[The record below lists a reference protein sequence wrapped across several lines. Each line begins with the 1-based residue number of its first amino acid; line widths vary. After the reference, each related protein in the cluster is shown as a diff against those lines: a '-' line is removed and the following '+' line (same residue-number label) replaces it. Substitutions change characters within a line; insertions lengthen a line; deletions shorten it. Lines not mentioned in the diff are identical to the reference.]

1 VSLSVTILGT
11 GSPLPDPDRAGA
23 ATLVQAGST
32 RLLVDA
38 GRAVVMRL
46 AAAGVLPVMLDAV
59 LLTHLHS
66 DHITGL
72 DDVVTTHW
80 VMTQQPTPLRI
91 YGPPG
96 TRDVVDGLLAMLA
109 HDIEY
114 RLAHHDDLGWRP
126 VLEVVELAA
135 PTTLTFGDTTVNVG
149 ATDHRPVEPSIGFRV
164 EHAGR
169 VVVLA
174 GDTVPCTALDE
185 LCRDADVYVQTVI
198 RDDLVRLVPNPRLQ
212 DILDYHSSVEQ
223 AGATAA
229 RAGVTTLVCTHFVP
243 PLRAE
248 QRDDWMAHAR
258 RHFSGEVVLADDLTT
273 ITLEDRV

>member
-1 VSLSVTILGT
+1 
-11 GSPLPDPDRAGA
+11 
-23 ATLVQAGST
+23 
-32 RLLVDA
+32 
-38 GRAVVMRL
+38 
-46 AAAGVLPVMLDAV
+46 V

-80 VMTQQPTPLRI
+80 VMSQQPTPLRI

-96 TRDVVDGLLAMLA
+96 TRRMVDGLLAMLG

-114 RLAHHDDLGWRP
+114 RLAHHADLDWRP
-126 VLEVVELAA
+126 VLEVVELT
-135 PTTLTFGDTTVNVG
+135 PPDELVIGDARIVVG
-149 ATDHRPVEPSIGFRV
+149 ATDHRPVEPSIGFRI

-169 VVVLA
+169 TVVLA
-174 GDTVPCTALDE
+174 GDTVPCPSLDE

-198 RDDLVRLVPNPRLQ
+198 RDDLVRLVPNARLQ

-248 QRDDWMAHAR
+248 QRDEWAALARAH
-258 RHFSGEVVLADDLTT
+258 FDGEVILADDLTS
-273 ITLEDRV
+273 ITLEDRRDRT

>member
-1 VSLSVTILGT
+1 MSTTVTVLGT
-11 GSPLPDPDRAGA
+11 GSPLPDPERAGA
-23 ATLVQAGST
+23 ATLVQAGAT

-46 AAAGVLPVMLDAV
+46 AAAGVVPVMLDAV

-80 VMTQQPTPLRI
+80 VMSQQPTPLRI

-96 TRDVVDGLLAMLA
+96 TRRMIEAMLAMLA

-114 RLAHHDDLGWRP
+114 RLAHHADLHWEP
-126 VLEVVELAA
+126 LLEVVELAA
-135 PTTLTFGDTTVNVG
+135 PDELAIGDARVVVG
-149 ATDHRPVEPSIGFRV
+149 ATDHRPVEPSIGFRI

-169 VVVLA
+169 AVVLA
-174 GDTVPCTALDE
+174 GDTVPCAALTE
-185 LCRDADVYVQTVI
+185 LCRGADVYVQTVI

-229 RAGVTTLVCTHFVP
+229 EAGVTTLVCTHYVP

-248 QRDDWMAHAR
+248 QRDEWSALAR
-258 RHFSGEVVLADDLTT
+258 THFDGEVILADDLST
-273 ITLEDRV
+273 ITLADRE